1 MPQAVR
7 FAALDLDHRHIF
19 GQVGSL
25 LKAGGRCVGFFTRSE
40 ALLEGFQQRFPETPR
55 LFDRDAILADP
66 DIDLIVSASR
76 PDLRADLGIQAM
88 SAGKDYM
95 TDKPG
100 FSTLDQLARVR
111 RVQAETG
118 RIYSVCFSE
127 RFEVPSAIRAGQL
140 IEEGA
145 IGQVVQT
152 IGLGPHRLNR
162 ATRPDWF
169 WDVQHYGGIIN
180 DLGAHQADQF
190 LFFTGSK
197 SAEVTISQV
206 GNFANPGDPNF
217 EDFGDFSLRS
227 DHATGYVRLDWYTP
241 DGLATWGDGRMTIL
255 GTQGYMEL
263 RKYIDIAGRPGTD
276 HLFLVN
282 NQGTSYIDCA
292 ATPLPYAADLLHDV
306 EHRTETAM
314 PQQHCFL
321 ASELALKAQAMATK
335 LNTNPPE
342 SSV

>member
-1 MPQAVR
+1 MPQKVR
-7 FAALDLDHRHIF
+7 FAALDLDHRHIY

-25 LKAGGRCVGFFTRSE
+25 TDAGAQCVGFCTQSE
-40 ALLEGFQQRFPETPR
+40 ALLEGFQRRFPDLPR
-55 LFDRDAILADP
+55 LYDREAILADP

-88 SAGKDYM
+88 QAGKDYM

-100 FSTLDQLARVR
+100 FTTLEQLQRARQ
-111 RVQAETG
+111 VQAETG

-140 IEEGA
+140 IDEGA
-145 IGQVVQT
+145 IGRVVQT

-162 ATRPDWF
+162 QTRPDWF
-169 WDVQHYGGIIN
+169 WDVKYYGGIIN

-190 LFFTGSK
+190 LFYTK
-197 SAEVTISQV
+197 SDAAEVTISQV
-206 GNFANPGDPNF
+206 ANYANPGDPNF
-217 EDFGDFSLRS
+217 QDFGDFGLRS
-227 DHATGYVRLDWYTP
+227 GNATGYVRLDWYTP
-241 DGLATWGDGRMTIL
+241 DGLDTWGDGRMTIL

-282 NQGTSYIDCA
+282 GQGTSYVDCSA
-292 ATPLPYAADLLHDV
+292 VPLPYAADLIHDI

-314 PQQHCFL
+314 PQKHCFL
-321 ASELALKAQAMATK
+321 ASELALTAQAMATK
-335 LNTNPPE
+335 LGPGG
-342 SSV
+342 S